1 MLEIDVQH
9 RNYDPAYHSWAYTNF
24 VAFLFG
30 LDMMV
35 MVTGEKSLAMSLLF
49 LLCMTLRQVLLI
61 SII

>member
-24 VAFLFG
+24 VAFLCG

-35 MVTGEKSLAMSLLF
+35 MVTRRKEFDNVPS
-49 LLCMTLRQVLLI
+49 VPI
-61 SII
+61 V